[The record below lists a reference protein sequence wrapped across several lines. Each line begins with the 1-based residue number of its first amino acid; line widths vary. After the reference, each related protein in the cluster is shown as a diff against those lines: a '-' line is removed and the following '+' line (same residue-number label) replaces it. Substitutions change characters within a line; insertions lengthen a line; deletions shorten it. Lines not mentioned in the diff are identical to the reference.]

1 MATEASRRDRILI
14 ADGDPLVRRFVG
26 ALLVNNGYDVHL
38 AEDGE
43 AVLRSA
49 VAQKPRLLL
58 IDLVLPGK
66 DGFEVLH
73 ALKEDPATARLP
85 VLILSVKDREEDVVK
100 ALSLGA
106 EDYLSRPFSTQEL
119 LARIR
124 RILERTE

>member
-1 MATEASRRDRILI
+1 M
-14 ADGDPLVRRFVG
+14 G

-49 VAQKPRLLL
+49 VAQRLRLLL
-58 IDLVLPGK
+58 IDLVLPGR

-73 ALKEDPATARLP
+73 ALKEDPATAP
-85 VLILSVKDREEDVVK
+85 VPVMILSVKDREEDVVK

>member
-26 ALLVNNGYDVHL
+26 ALLANNGYDVHL

-49 VAQKPRLLL
+49 IAQKPRLLL

-73 ALKEDPATARLP
+73 ALKEDPVTAP
-85 VLILSVKDREEDVVK
+85 VPVMILSVRDREEDVVK